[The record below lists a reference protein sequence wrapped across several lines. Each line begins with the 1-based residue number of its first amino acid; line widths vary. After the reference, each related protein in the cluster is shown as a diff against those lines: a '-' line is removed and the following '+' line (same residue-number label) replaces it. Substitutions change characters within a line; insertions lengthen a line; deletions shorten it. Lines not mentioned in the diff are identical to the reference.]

1 MGYAVIRYGVK
12 NGSATENRA
21 LIEKVF
27 AELEQSAPEALRYLV
42 LELEDG
48 EFVHLVM
55 DEGESPLPKLAAFK
69 AFTAHHPDRRS
80 TPISRSPAK
89 VVGNYRMIA
98 ETRSD

>member
-12 NGSATENRA
+12 TGSADENRA

-48 EFVHLVM
+48 EFVHVVM
-55 DEGESPLPKLAAFK
+55 DEGESPLPKLSAFK
-69 AFTAHHPDRRS
+69 AFTAHHADRRS
-80 TPISRSPAK
+80 TPVSRSPAK
-89 VVGNYRMIA
+89 LVGNYRMIA